1 MNLEQCEIVSV
12 TMKQSVLP
20 TLASTLHKRDL
31 YVIHVNKIVMLPSD
45 TQTVKCESRCHR
57 SSVRKLV

>member
-1 MNLEQCEIVSV
+1 VSV